1 VKLYHRKK
9 YPDVELPFYRRTN
22 NNFSLRNDI
31 ISKRKIMGNM
41 LKTTLLL
48 ASLTGLLVI
57 VGQLLGGTSGM
68 IIAFIFAIIMNFG
81 SYWYSDKIVLKMYRA
96 QEVTAAEAPQLYGI
110 VQKLAMRADLP
121 MPKVY
126 IVNTSMPNAF
136 ATGRD
141 PQHAAVAATTGILD
155 LLNAEELEGVLAHEL
170 AHVKHRDTLIS
181 AVAATIAGV
190 ITMIA
195 TWVKWAA
202 IFGGF
207 GGRDGE
213 GGGNIIGFLA
223 LAIVAPIAAT
233 VIQLAISRSREFSA
247 DEEGARISQ
256 KPWALAS
263 ALEKLEYG
271 SNNYRPRRNDVQA
284 SESTAHMFIVNP
296 LKGHSLMNLFRT
308 HPTTEERIR
317 RLHAMQ

>member
-1 VKLYHRKK
+1 
-9 YPDVELPFYRRTN
+9 
-22 NNFSLRNDI
+22 
-31 ISKRKIMGNM
+31 MGNM
-41 LKTTLLL
+41 IKTTLLL

-57 VGQLLGGTSGM
+57 VGQLIGGTSGM
-68 IIAFIFAIIMNFG
+68 IIAFLFAIIMNFG
-81 SYWYSDKIVLKMYRA
+81 SYWYSDKIVLKMQHA
-96 QEVTAAEAPQLYGI
+96 QEVTAADDPQLYGI

-141 PQHAAVAATTGILD
+141 PQHAAVAATTGILE
-155 LLNAEELEGVLAHEL
+155 LLSPEELEGVLAHEM
-170 AHVKHRDTLIS
+170 AHVKNRDTLIS

-202 IFGGF
+202 IFSGL
-207 GGRDGE
+207 GGRDDNGAN
-213 GGGNIIGFLA
+213 NIIGFLA
-223 LAIVAPIAAT
+223 LAIVAPLAAT
-233 VIQLAISRSREFSA
+233 VIQFAISRSREFAA

-263 ALEKLEYG
+263 ALDKLEYG
-271 SNNYRPRRNDVQA
+271 NKNYRQRRGDVQP
-284 SESTAHMFIVNP
+284 SQTTAHMFIVNP
-296 LKGHSLMNLFRT
+296 LKGSVLMNLFRT
-308 HPTTEERIR
+308 HPVTEERIK
-317 RLHAMQ
+317 RLRAM

>member
-1 VKLYHRKK
+1 MFV
-9 YPDVELPFYRRTN
+9 
-22 NNFSLRNDI
+22 LRNGT

-41 LKTTLLL
+41 IKTTLLL
-48 ASLTGLLVI
+48 ASLTGLLVL
-57 VGQLLGGTSGM
+57 VGNILGGTSGM

-81 SYWYSDKIVLKMYRA
+81 SYWYSDKIVLKMYHA
-96 QEVTAAEAPQLYGI
+96 QEVTAAEAPELYGI
-110 VQKLAMRADLP
+110 VQKLAMKADLP

-126 IVNTSMPNAF
+126 IVKTSMPNAF
-136 ATGRD
+136 ATGRN
-141 PQHAAVAATTGILD
+141 PQNAAVAATTGILQ
-155 LLNAEELEGVLAHEL
+155 LLSPEELEGVLGHEL

-207 GGRDGE
+207 GGRDNNGS
-213 GGGNIIGFLA
+213 GGIIGFLA

-233 VIQLAISRSREFSA
+233 VIQLAISRSREFAA

-256 KPWALAS
+256 KPWALAN

-271 SNNYRPRRNDVQA
+271 STHYQQRRGDVQP
-284 SESTAHMFIVNP
+284 SQTTAHMFIVNP
-296 LKGHSLMNLFRT
+296 LRGNALMNLFRT
-308 HPTTEERIR
+308 HPLTEERIK
-317 RLHAMQ
+317 RLRAM

>member
-1 VKLYHRKK
+1 
-9 YPDVELPFYRRTN
+9 
-22 NNFSLRNDI
+22 
-31 ISKRKIMGNM
+31 MGNM

-57 VGQLLGGTSGM
+57 VGRLIGGTSGM
-68 IIAFIFAIIMNFG
+68 VIAFIFAIIMNFG

-110 VQKLAMRADLP
+110 VQKLAMRAGLP

-141 PQHAAVAATTGILD
+141 PQHAAVAATTGILN
-155 LLNAEELEGVLAHEL
+155 LLTAEELEGVIAHEL

-195 TWVKWAA
+195 TWVQWAA
-202 IFGGF
+202 IFGGI
-207 GGRDGE
+207 GGRDDN

-233 VIQLAISRSREFSA
+233 IIQLAISRSREFAA
-247 DEEGARISQ
+247 DEEGAQISQ

-271 SNNYRPRRNDVQA
+271 SSSYQQRRGDVQP

-296 LKGHSLMNLFRT
+296 LKGKSLMSLFRT
-308 HPTTEERIR
+308 HPETEERIR
-317 RLHAMQ
+317 RLRAM